1 MSNPNE
7 AEKESVGGD
16 VKTTLLEGRMIL
28 PGVQTLFGFQ
38 LSVLF
43 TEHFQK
49 NIGGVDQAIHFASLS
64 VVGVTIVLVILPSA
78 YHRRVMPGV
87 ASRRFARFA
96 TRCLKRSLALMTV
109 GMGLNFYLIT
119 DVVFHRPLWSAF
131 GGVLAFVIAASA
143 WFALPNFA
151 RARRTPEE
159 RRASKADAEEND

>member
-1 MSNPNE
+1 MSDPNE
-7 AEKESVGGD
+7 AERESVGSD

-49 NIGGVDQAIHFASLS
+49 NIGRVDQGIHFASLTL
-64 VVGVTIVLVILPSA
+64 VALTIVAVILPAA
-78 YHRRVMPGV
+78 YHRAVTPGV

-96 TRCLKRSLALMTV
+96 TRCLKISLALMTV

-119 DVVFHRPLWSAF
+119 DIVFRRPLFSALAALVAF
-131 GGVLAFVIAASA
+131 GVASGA
-143 WFALPNFA
+143 WFALPAFA
-151 RARRTPEE
+151 RSRRTLEE
-159 RRASKADAEEND
+159 RRAATAEPKN